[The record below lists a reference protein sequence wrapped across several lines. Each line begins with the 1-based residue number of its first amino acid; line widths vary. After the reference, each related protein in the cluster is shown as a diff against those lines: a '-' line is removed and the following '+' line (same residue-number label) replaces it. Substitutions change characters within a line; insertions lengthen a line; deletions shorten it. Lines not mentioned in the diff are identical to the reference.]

1 MRPVSVNGREIPRAA
16 IAQEAQF
23 HPAASLI
30 EARRQAAMALVIR
43 QLLLDEAAR
52 LGVEAAPARDD
63 DGREE
68 TPEEALIRR
77 LIEQQVAVPSATPD
91 ECRRYYEANQARF
104 RSPDLH
110 LAAHILLACDPRD
123 GAARAVA
130 RTEAARLIGLLRTQP
145 ERFADLARAH
155 SDCPS
160 AGVGG
165 ALGQIGPGQT
175 VPEFERALA
184 TLPVGVI
191 APSPVETRYGV
202 HVVRLDRRVEGAVLP
217 FDLVAA
223 PIAAFLDE
231 RVRQV
236 ASRHYVQRLA
246 AAAVIEGVA
255 LAGADSPLVQ

>member
-23 HPAASLI
+23 HPAASLTD
-30 EARRQAAMALVIR
+30 ARRQAAMALVIR

-52 LGVEAAPARDD
+52 LGVEAVPARDD

-77 LIEQQVAVPSATPD
+77 LIEQEVAVPSATRA
-91 ECRRYYEANQARF
+91 ECRRYYASNPARF

-110 LAAHILLACDPRD
+110 LVAHILLACAPRD
-123 GAARAVA
+123 DAARTVA
-130 RTEAARLIGLLRTQP
+130 RAEARRLIGLLQARP
-145 ERFADLARAH
+145 DRFADLARAH

-175 VPEFERALA
+175 VPEFEQALA
-184 TLPVGVI
+184 TLPAGDV

-202 HVVRLDRRVEGAVLP
+202 HVVRLDRRIAGTVLP
-217 FDLVAA
+217 FELVAA
-223 PIAAFLDE
+223 PIAAFLDA

-246 AAAVIEGVA
+246 AAATIEGVT
-255 LAGADSPLVQ
+255 LAGTDSPLVQ